1 MINRG
6 SGWLG
11 GDHLLPL
18 KEEFNIDLNNDGN
31 ICLEE
36 FITVTAF
43 NGGTV

>member
-6 SGWLG
+6 FGWLG
-11 GDHLLPL
+11 GDYLLFL

-36 FITVTAF
+36 FIIVIVF
-43 NGGTV
+43 NGGIV